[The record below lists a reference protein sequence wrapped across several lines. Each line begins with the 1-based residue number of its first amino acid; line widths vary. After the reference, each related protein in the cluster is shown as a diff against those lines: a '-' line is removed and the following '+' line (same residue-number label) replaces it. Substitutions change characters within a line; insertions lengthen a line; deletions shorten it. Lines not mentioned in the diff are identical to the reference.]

1 MAAIDWTDIQKK
13 YAGQWVALKDDEETV
28 VGHGATL
35 QEAMDEAHSNSYT
48 DPIMTYMPKEILPYI
63 GGFRVE

>member
-28 VGHGATL
+28 VGHGASAR
-35 QEAMDEAHSNSYT
+35 EALDDAHANHYKE
-48 DPIMTYMPKEILPYI
+48 PILTYMPKEILPFV
-63 GGFRVE
+63 GGFRIG

>member
-13 YAGQWVALKDDEETV
+13 YAGQWVALKHDEETV

-35 QEAMDEAHSNSYT
+35 REAMDDALLHDYK
-48 DPIMTYMPKEILPYI
+48 DPIVTYMPKEILPYV